1 MASFV
6 HTSFVLIQYYPRWWS
21 IVPISGL
28 VGVVSGPFWLA
39 EFVYI
44 QKLTKL
50 FVKYILSK
58 SPEDGKTH
66 HNKDEQEKPKNKE
79 EDGNVDREKK
89 DDEFTPILR
98 KFTDIFFAVF
108 SASVLI
114 GNLPAAL
121 ILSSEVESQAG
132 NNATTAQCGIDFCPL
147 EYSNSATKS
156 STDSTLLRVFI
167 GVCLFINLCGVSTIL
182 FILED
187 DKQFDHMINENT
199 TGSIDSSIHDENGN
213 ISRKDEVNNSKKER
227 KERID
232 TQIKAARST
241 FWKEVLQ
248 SAQETLRYVIDVRV
262 VLIVIPFWLL
272 RGIFQGVFFSV
283 FTLVSTFIIVMFF
296 FGNRFNQAS

>member
-50 FVKYILSK
+50 FVKYILTK
-58 SPEDGKTH
+58 SPEEGKKDH
-66 HNKDEQEKPKNKE
+66 KKDEHEKPKKE
-79 EDGNVDREKK
+79 DDGNLDHKKK

-108 SASVLI
+108 SASVLF
-114 GNLPAAL
+114 GNFPAAL
-121 ILSSEVESQAG
+121 ILSSEVGSHAG
-132 NNATTAQCGIDFCPL
+132 DNATIAQCGIDFCPL
-147 EYSNSATKS
+147 EYSSSSSKS
-156 STDSTLLRVFI
+156 SMDSTLLRIFI
-167 GVCLFINLCGVSTIL
+167 GVCLVINLCGVSTIL
-182 FILED
+182 FILEN

-199 TGSIDSSIHDENGN
+199 TVSIGSDDVN
-213 ISRKDEVNNSKKER
+213 ISSKDEVNGSGQEHKET
-227 KERID
+227 D
-232 TQIKAARST
+232 NQIKAAKST
-241 FWKEVLQ
+241 FWKEVVQ

-283 FTLVSTFIIVMFF
+283 FTLVSTFSNFMFF
-296 FGNRFNQAS
+296 FW